1 MELRQQSFRIHVS
14 IQLLLLFYDYGNQYY
29 PPWRFVSIQ
38 LLLLF
43 YEYGKILWTD
53 GLPFQYNFCYCSM
66 PLIPLFI
73 KGHLRFNTAFVIV
86 LSAPE
91 FAQNELLTLFQYSF
105 CYCSI
110 YLLIGVKILVKVSIQ
125 LLLLFYIFCRGWYA
139 IFIRVSIQLL
149 LLFYYATFN
158 DYEWDNG
165 FQYNFCYCSM
175 ISRARPVYIMYRFQY
190 NFCYCSISRIYRS
203 RINSTVSIQLLLL
216 FYTGIMANRECP
228 VLVSI
233 QLLLL
238 FYLYLFINLID
249 ACAVSIQLLLLFY
262 HPTKWR

>member
-1 MELRQQSFRIHVS
+1 MTTATNIIRRGGS
-14 IQLLLLFYDYGNQYY
+14 
-29 PPWRFVSIQ
+29 
-38 LLLLF
+38 
-43 YEYGKILWTD
+43 
-53 GLPFQYNFCYCSM
+53 FQYNFCYCSM

>member
-1 MELRQQSFRIHVS
+1 MTTATNIIRRGGS
-14 IQLLLLFYDYGNQYY
+14 
-29 PPWRFVSIQ
+29 
-38 LLLLF
+38 
-43 YEYGKILWTD
+43 
-53 GLPFQYNFCYCSM
+53 FQYNFCYCSM

-165 FQYNFCYCSM
+165 FQYNFCYCS
-175 ISRARPVYIMYRFQY
+175 I
-190 NFCYCSISRIYRS
+190 
-203 RINSTVSIQLLLL
+203 
-216 FYTGIMANRECP
+216 
-228 VLVSI
+228 
-233 QLLLL
+233 
-238 FYLYLFINLID
+238 
-249 ACAVSIQLLLLFY
+249 Y
-262 HPTKWR
+262 HPFLMQVANNCFNTTFVTVLLCNFQGLWMG

>member
-110 YLLIGVKILVKVSIQ
+110 YFAEDDTPY
-125 LLLLFYIFCRGWYA
+125 LF
-139 IFIRVSIQLL
+139 
-149 LLFYYATFN
+149 
-158 DYEWDNG
+158 E
-165 FQYNFCYCSM
+165 
-175 ISRARPVYIMYRFQY
+175 FQY
-190 NFCYCSISRIYRS
+190 NFCYCSIM
-203 RINSTVSIQLLLL
+203 QLLMTMNGITGFNTTFVTVLWSAGQDQSISCTGFNTTFVTVLYHEFTEAELTAL
-216 FYTGIMANRECP
+216 FQYNFCYC
-228 VLVSI
+228 SI
-233 QLLLL
+233 
-238 FYLYLFINLID
+238 
-249 ACAVSIQLLLLFY
+249 Y
-262 HPTKWR
+262 HPFLMQVANNCFNTTFVTVLLCNFQGLWMG

>member
-43 YEYGKILWTD
+43 YASD
-53 GLPFQYNFCYCSM
+53 SPFY
-66 PLIPLFI
+66 
-73 KGHLRFNTAFVIV
+73 KGT
-86 LSAPE
+86 SP
-91 FAQNELLTLFQYSF
+91 FQYSF

-165 FQYNFCYCSM
+165 FQYNFCYCS
-175 ISRARPVYIMYRFQY
+175 I
-190 NFCYCSISRIYRS
+190 
-203 RINSTVSIQLLLL
+203 
-216 FYTGIMANRECP
+216 
-228 VLVSI
+228 
-233 QLLLL
+233 
-238 FYLYLFINLID
+238 
-249 ACAVSIQLLLLFY
+249 Y
-262 HPTKWR
+262 HPFLMQVANNCFNTTFVTVLLCNFQGLWMG

>member
-53 GLPFQYNFCYCSM
+53 GLPFQYNFCYCSILLAQGYHSTVERFNTTFVTVLLTYLYRLHYSVLPFQYNFCYCSM

-165 FQYNFCYCSM
+165 FQYNFCYCGSM
-175 ISRARPVYIMYRFQY
+175 
-190 NFCYCSISRIYRS
+190 SILW
-203 RINSTVSIQLLLL
+203 TQKVEL
-216 FYTGIMANRECP
+216 FSQHNICRENYFLGC
-228 VLVSI
+228 
-233 QLLLL
+233 
-238 FYLYLFINLID
+238 
-249 ACAVSIQLLLLFY
+249 
-262 HPTKWR
+262 